1 MGSRKAQRG
10 HVAGYTLVD
19 LLVVIGIIATLI
31 AIMLPAL
38 QAARPQAN
46 TVKCLAAMK
55 EIGNAYRMYSINNQG
70 FYPPARHAVAGT
82 TSVGMTSLVARRWT
96 DMLSPYMTSYGKDFT
111 TVADIAKLRAR
122 SVLWGCPEWAKTVE
136 YNPNATC
143 VVADNVYCGYA
154 MNIYITY
161 WQDGKV
167 LNMATFNWN
176 GGTARSAANPEAPLI
191 RRGYLKESTWTKKL
205 ASDRMLLCD
214 SQIDEMQ
221 MGADPFTSATV
232 KFTPHDGPWDSTLNP
247 GLTGSTARF
256 SVDARHLKPGTPK
269 KEAINRPS
277 LNVLFADGHCSTLS
291 VRDAWNAVRNPGQ
304 NTTQP

>member
-1 MGSRKAQRG
+1 MRISPVSRSRG
-10 HVAGYTLVD
+10 FTLVE
-19 LLVVIGIIATLI
+19 LLVVIGIIAILI

-38 QAARPQAN
+38 QAARRQAN
-46 TVKCLAAMK
+46 TVKCLASLK

-70 FYPPARHAVAGT
+70 FYPPSRHAVTGS
-82 TSVGMTSLVARRWT
+82 TSPGMTSLVSRRWT
-96 DMLSPYMTSYGKDFT
+96 DMLSPYMTSYGKDFS

-122 SVLWGCPEWAKTVE
+122 SVLWGCPEWAKVVE
-136 YNPNATC
+136 YDPNATG

-176 GGTARSAANPEAPLI
+176 STAATTGNPAWPVI
-191 RRGYLKESTWTKKL
+191 RRGYLKESTWTKKN

-221 MGADPFTSATV
+221 MGPNQFSSATV
-232 KFTPHDGPWDSTLNP
+232 KFMPHDGPWVAPLSTD
-247 GLTGSTARF
+247 LTRL

-277 LNVLFADGHCSTLS
+277 LNVLFAGFYLVEGGIHN
-291 VRDAWNAVRNPGQ
+291 AWNAIRNPGQ
-304 NTTQP
+304 NTTLP